1 MVIHKAENKNI
12 QKAKT
17 IRKKTLTNN
26 RFNVYKRRQSMQ
38 TGNNAIEVKGSN
50 SSERAII
57 NKFQPSRNKKYN
69 FANEKTGTNSNL
81 VKRTNK

>member
-1 MVIHKAENKNI
+1 
-12 QKAKT
+12 
-17 IRKKTLTNN
+17 
-26 RFNVYKRRQSMQ
+26 MQ